1 MAKPLKTEEQ
11 LKADIFNVY
20 SKYREEQSS
29 DRRQV
34 YFGQLCDSVFRWC
47 TSYLFSAAKE
57 MGVEIVEALER
68 IVKKDKMPEK
78 ENDFFKYMVT
88 TLYNAKNEYYRN
100 NKSNNIKIPRIVY
113 DMEKMILSQESNT
126 GRKLSEEEKIE
137 CISKWFNKTEKKAKE
152 CLQRIENKKVAS
164 MTTFDDEEKEVDIP
178 DFKNDPESTFFSK
191 LEKTA
196 DIRKAVETV
205 LENKQERTR
214 ECYRALFTAYCINN
228 SIDFEGAASVLNAEI
243 LEKHLKE
250 GEKPVQYEVYQK
262 YHPETKKVSA
272 EVRASEMLKT
282 FLNDLKTAMK
292 EKT

>member
-20 SKYREEQSS
+20 SKCREEQYS

-34 YFGQLCDSVFRWC
+34 YVLQLCDFIFRWC
-47 TSYLFSAAKE
+47 TSYNIVPEAEEIGLEIFNAVKRIAEKTLKE
-57 MGVEIVEALER
+57 
-68 IVKKDKMPEK
+68 EK
-78 ENDFFKYMVT
+78 EFFGYLVT
-88 TLYNAKNEYYRN
+88 SLKNTKAEYYRKDISNINKLPREVKEIEKFISLQEN
-100 NKSNNIKIPRIVY
+100 NA
-113 DMEKMILSQESNT
+113 
-126 GRKLSEEEKIE
+126 GRTLSEDEKIQFITE
-137 CISKWFNKTEKKAKE
+137 WFGKSEKKAKE

-272 EVRASEMLKT
+272 EVSASEMLKT